1 MSVLCYTIIIVN
13 LIPYRYLTKVD
24 SHHSGSSSPHYYNK
38 SPQLKSL
45 ALSPTKSKKQSSCPI
60 IDTSDLKLN
69 GSMFSRTQVAPM
81 PWFIVHP
88 DWRTEPRI
96 PRTWEATKDE
106 TDE

>member
-1 MSVLCYTIIIVN
+1 MSY
-13 LIPYRYLTKVD
+13 IPLFIAYFIFIYRYLTKVD
-24 SHHSGSSSPHYYNK
+24 SHHSGSSSPQYYKPK
-38 SPQLKSL
+38 SSQLKSL
-45 ALSPTKSKKQSSCPI
+45 ALSPTKSKKQSSFP

-69 GSMFSRTQVAPM
+69 GSMFSRTHVAPM

-96 PRTWEATKDE
+96 PQTWEATNDK